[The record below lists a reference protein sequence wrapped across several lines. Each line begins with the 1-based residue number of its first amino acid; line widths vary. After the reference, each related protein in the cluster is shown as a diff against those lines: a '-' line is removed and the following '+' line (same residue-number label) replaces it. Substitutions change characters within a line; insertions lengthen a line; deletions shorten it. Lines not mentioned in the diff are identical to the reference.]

1 MTRRLRTSSLPL
13 LAAAVAVLAAWIAA
27 CSGGGGSHS
36 LAPCCAA
43 TGSVEQ
49 SSAAPAFAAAAAPK
63 LFAQPFILE
72 TNNCIAL
79 GTLDLTAL
87 LDMPVAGK
95 ASEIDPVALTYAVT
109 ITEAGVGHQVAIVVY
124 DDAGGTKNV
133 RGIGVIGAEIVP
145 SDTPIQVAPIE
156 LSPAGASGPTTGIGE
171 STIETAAI
179 CELSKR
185 GVTGA
190 LVSADVRAILT
201 SSITASYTPSTT
213 NASIVVARLLDYE
226 AAIAGITQAGTAAQQ
241 AAFASFRGQVEAEVD
256 ACLAGATVAGCTP
269 TADGIDLYRFG
280 RYAAPD
286 ASAALDP
293 WGAAG
298 SPTRNTWARH
308 AAVFIQDFNDRVGD
322 PPGASGVPDTT
333 FLGRLRTSMFRQ
345 SELFRVALAERT
357 ITDVLQAAPFGAT
370 TIDFNFSVTTAS
382 IPSLNAAFATL
393 RASIGTVD
401 LSVPDAT
408 LGVWNNFGRNVT
420 SNLDRQLF
428 DVNGSLTPLGTEATT
443 AYGYASNVQAVLTS
457 SSTWSESY
465 AAVIDDG
472 SGQPK
477 GDWSKIRADVA
488 NTMPLNAFSAPDQ
501 VRHRVAAILSDSCL
515 QPVPDRPEDGLQWPK
530 APLQRR
536 AHSDPGVVA
545 AWAAF
550 IAPEPPPG
558 IGPPRQPR
566 MRHRLRSRRT

>member
-13 LAAAVAVLAAWIAA
+13 LAAAAAVLAAWIAA
-27 CSGGGGSHS
+27 CSGGGGSHG
-36 LAPCCAA
+36 ADPCCGA
-43 TGSVEQ
+43 TGSVSQ
-49 SSAAPAFAAAAAPK
+49 PSSFNFISAAAPR
-63 LFAQPFILE
+63 LFAQPFVLE

-79 GTLDLTAL
+79 DTLDLTTL

-95 ASEIDPVALTYAVT
+95 AVQIDPVALTYEVT
-109 ITEAGVGHQVAIVVY
+109 ITTVGEGHQVAIVVY

-156 LSPAGASGPTTGIGE
+156 LSPAGAGGPATGIGE
-171 STIETAAI
+171 STVETAAI

-226 AAIAGITQAGTAAQQ
+226 AAIAGITPAGTAAQQ
-241 AAFASFRGQVEAEVD
+241 AAFAGYRGQVEAEVD

-269 TADGIDLYRFG
+269 TPDGIDLYRFG

-286 ASAALDP
+286 ASTALDP

-308 AAVFIQDFNDRVGD
+308 AAIFVQDFNDRVGD

-333 FLGRLRTSMFRQ
+333 FLGKLRTSLFRQ
-345 SELFRVALAERT
+345 SELFRVALAERA
-357 ITDVLQAAPFGAT
+357 ITDVLQAAPLGAT
-370 TIDFNFSVTTAS
+370 TIDFNFSVTTAT

-393 RASIGTVD
+393 RADIGTVD
-401 LSVPDAT
+401 MSVPDAT

-428 DVNGSLTPLGTEATT
+428 DVNGSLTPLSTEATT

-501 VRHRVAAILSDSCL
+501 VRLTDVLFFGSVNAALI
-515 QPVPDRPEDGLQWPK
+515 PGNPP
-530 APLQRR
+530 AP
-536 AHSDPGVVA
+536 
-545 AWAAF
+545 
-550 IAPEPPPG
+550 
-558 IGPPRQPR
+558 
-566 MRHRLRSRRT
+566 

>member
-1 MTRRLRTSSLPL
+1 MTRRLRVSSLPL
-13 LAAAVAVLAAWIAA
+13 LAAAILVGWIAA
-27 CSGGGGSHS
+27 CSGGGNSHGA
-36 LAPCCAA
+36 APCCAA
-43 TGSVEQ
+43 QGSVTQ
-49 SSAAPAFAAAAAPK
+49 PSSFTFAAAAAPR
-63 LFAQPFILE
+63 LFAQPFVLE

-79 GTLDLTAL
+79 DTLNLATL

-95 ASEIDPVALTYAVT
+95 AVQIDPVALTYEVT
-109 ITEAGVGHQVAIVVY
+109 ITTVGEGHQVAIVVY

-133 RGIGVIGAEIVP
+133 RGIGVIGADIVP

-156 LSPAGASGPTTGIGE
+156 LSPAGATTPTSGIGE
-171 STIETAAI
+171 STVETAAI
-179 CELSKR
+179 CELAKR
-185 GVTGA
+185 GVAGA

-201 SSITASYTPSTT
+201 SSITASYTPSAT
-213 NASIVVARLLDYE
+213 NATIVVNRLLDYE

-241 AAFASFRGQVEAEVD
+241 SAFASYRGQVEAEVD
-256 ACLAGATVAGCTP
+256 ACLAGATVTGCTP

-308 AAVFIQDFNDRVGD
+308 AAVFVQDFNDRVGD
-322 PPGASGVPDTT
+322 PPGAAGVPDTT
-333 FLGRLRTSMFRQ
+333 FLGKLRTSMFRQ

-370 TIDFNFSVTTAS
+370 TIDFNFVVSTAS

-393 RASIGTVD
+393 RTGIGTVD

-420 SNLDRQLF
+420 NNLDRQLF
-428 DVNGSLTPLGTEATT
+428 DVNGSLTPLGTEANT

-457 SSTWSESY
+457 SSTWGEVY

-472 SGQPK
+472 SAQQK
-477 GDWSKIRADVA
+477 GDWAKIRLDVA
-488 NTMPLNAFSAPDQ
+488 NTMPLNSVSAADQ
-501 VRHRVAAILSDSCL
+501 VRLADVLFFSSVNAALI
-515 QPVPDRPEDGLQWPK
+515 PGNPP
-530 APLQRR
+530 AP
-536 AHSDPGVVA
+536 
-545 AWAAF
+545 
-550 IAPEPPPG
+550 
-558 IGPPRQPR
+558 
-566 MRHRLRSRRT
+566 